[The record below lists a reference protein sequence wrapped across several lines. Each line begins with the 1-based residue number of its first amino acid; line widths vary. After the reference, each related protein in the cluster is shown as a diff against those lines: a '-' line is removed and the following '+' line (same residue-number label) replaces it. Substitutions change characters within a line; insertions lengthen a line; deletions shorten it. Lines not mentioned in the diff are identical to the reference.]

1 MSYNS
6 DEVLYLIPGNPPSV
20 NKSAHTN
27 IVDKNPKYL
36 SSFPTD
42 LQVMATNLC
51 INITSAL
58 PQVFS
63 LLLIS
68 SEDLSVYFVTVLL
81 YTHPFSVSDS

>member
-27 IVDKNPKYL
+27 NDEKILIYL
-36 SSFPTD
+36 PSVLTS
-42 LQVMATNLC
+42 LQVMAANLC
-51 INITSAL
+51 INISSAL

-63 LLLIS
+63 LFLIS
-68 SEDLSVYFVTVLL
+68 SKDPSVYFVTVFL